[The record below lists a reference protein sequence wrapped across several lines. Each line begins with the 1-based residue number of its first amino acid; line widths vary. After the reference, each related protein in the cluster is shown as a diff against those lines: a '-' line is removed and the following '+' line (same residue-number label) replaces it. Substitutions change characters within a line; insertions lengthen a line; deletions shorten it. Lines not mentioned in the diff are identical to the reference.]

1 MALLLKKLQLLGSS
15 TRLLLGNAQ
24 YGRLNF
30 VSRLETGS
38 VHSFSMSHVEEI
50 GFDGESASRTGLYA
64 DQLFAEMPLIN
75 DFFLMNLL
83 DS

>member
-1 MALLLKKLQLLGSS
+1 
-15 TRLLLGNAQ
+15 
-24 YGRLNF
+24 
-30 VSRLETGS
+30 
-38 VHSFSMSHVEEI
+38 MSHVEEI